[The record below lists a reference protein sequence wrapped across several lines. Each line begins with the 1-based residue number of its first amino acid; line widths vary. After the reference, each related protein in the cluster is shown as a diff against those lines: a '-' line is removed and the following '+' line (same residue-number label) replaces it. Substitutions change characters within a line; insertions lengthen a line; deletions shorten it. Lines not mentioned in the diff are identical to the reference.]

1 MYYPPFVREVA
12 MNNEQPFHLAAWIK
26 KGSSFVYG
34 VNSGECSTRFKRKY
48 KDGQTGYH
56 LHAEMAL
63 LKKCKE
69 DIIDRIHVIRF
80 RKNGEVT
87 MAKPCQICQK
97 FLRQHGVKKVY
108 YTNWDGEWESIRL

>member
-12 MNNEQPFHLAAWIK
+12 MNNEQPFHLAAWVK

-34 VNSGECSTRFKRKY
+34 VNSSECSTRFRRKY
-48 KDGQTGYH
+48 RDGQIGYH

-69 DIIDRIHVIRF
+69 GEIDTIKVIRF
-80 RKNGEVT
+80 SKNGSIT
-87 MAKPCQICQK
+87 MAQPCPYCQK
-97 FLRQHGVKKVY
+97 FLRQYGVKRVF
-108 YTNWDGEWESIRL
+108 YTNWDGEWESLKL